1 MEALK
6 RALGVRDLVLLVIG
20 CVVGSGIFLVPGV
33 VLRESGGYV
42 SIALLV
48 WLVAGLLSLLGALTY
63 GELGAMHPE
72 AGGLYVY
79 IRDAF
84 GRLPAFLYGWTLF
97 FVLSTGALAALAVA
111 FSSYL
116 GQLVPLGP
124 VTARLVSV
132 AMIAG
137 VAAINVAGTRK
148 SASVQN
154 WTTSLKAGAVVVMS
168 LVLIALGQHTT
179 LGAQAW
185 PAHVSLSLVSGVG
198 IAMVAVLWA
207 YEGWQYVT
215 FSAGETRDPQSTFPL
230 GIAIGTMAT
239 IVIYM
244 LANVAY
250 FIALGPAAA
259 TSETIAADAVSAL
272 VGSGASKVIAAAIL
286 ISIFSAANG
295 FTLTSTRVYFAMAT
309 DGLFFRRVAMIH
321 PRFKTPVLAIVLSS
335 AWAAVLALS
344 GTFEQLLTYVVYV
357 GWIFYGLGAL
367 TIFYYR
373 RHQPNAPR
381 PFRVPWYPVT
391 PALFVIAAAAI
402 VLNTT
407 VSQPWQALVGVGVV
421 LTGLPAF
428 YVWAARARHV
438 TPAARSIGPTEP

>member
-6 RALGVRDLVLLVIG
+6 RALGIRDLVLLVIG
-20 CVVGSGIFLVPGV
+20 CVVGSGIFLVPGA
-33 VLRESGGYV
+33 VLRESGGSV
-42 SIALLV
+42 GVALLV
-48 WLVAGLLSLLGALTY
+48 WLVGGLLSLLGALTY

-116 GQLVPLGP
+116 GELVPLGP
-124 VTARLVSV
+124 VTAKLVSV

-137 VAAINVAGTRK
+137 VAAINVAGTRE
-148 SASVQN
+148 SVSVQN

-168 LVLIALGQHTT
+168 LVLIALGQHTA
-179 LGAQAW
+179 LGDHLW
-185 PAHVSLSLVSGVG
+185 PARVSPSLLSGVG

-215 FSAGETRDPQSTFPL
+215 FSVGETRDPQSTFPL
-230 GIAIGTMAT
+230 GIAAGTAAT

-250 FIALGPAAA
+250 VVALGPAAA
-259 TSETIAADAVSAL
+259 VTSSTIAADAVSAL

-286 ISIFSAANG
+286 MSIFSAANG
-295 FTLTSTRVYFAMAT
+295 FTLTSTRVYFAMAS
-309 DGLFFRRVAMIH
+309 DGLFFRSVATIH
-321 PRFKTPVLAIVLSS
+321 PRLKTPVLAIVLSS
-335 AWAAVLALS
+335 IWAAALALS

-367 TIFYYR
+367 AIFYYR
-373 RHQPNAPR
+373 SRQPDAPR
-381 PFRVPWYPVT
+381 PFRVPWFPVT
-391 PALFVIAAAAI
+391 PVLFVIVAAAI

-407 VSQPWQALVGVGVV
+407 VSQPWQAFVGGAVV

-428 YVWAARARHV
+428 YVWDARARNV
-438 TPAARSIGPTEP
+438 AAAARSTEPE